1 MSLSTRFIS
10 TVSFAPL
17 NPTVDFLYN
26 RSCWKCKHSFLDMRL
41 GLKCKKFLLPYIPPK
56 RGNIPLYS
64 NNYEY
69 THRCRL
75 DEKKCGYM
83 GIYYETN
90 EVK

>member
-1 MSLSTRFIS
+1 
-10 TVSFAPL
+10 
-17 NPTVDFLYN
+17 
-26 RSCWKCKHSFLDMRL
+26 MRL